1 MPNAILTRAIDA
13 LAQRRD
19 LSADETA
26 EVLDQIMHGEASE
39 TQIAG
44 FLIALRTKGETVD
57 ELTGLART
65 MRELAAHVSVDRPDL
80 LDTAGTGGGAST
92 FNVSTTAALIAA
104 GAGCA
109 VAKHGNRSA
118 TSRSGSADLLEA
130 LGARIDL
137 APEGVAACIEEAG
150 FGFMFAPAHHQAT
163 RFVVPVRRE
172 LAVRTIFNFLGPLTN
187 PAGARRQL
195 IGVSDPAFLE
205 TIAGALA
212 RLGVDR
218 ALVVCGEDGVDEIS
232 IGAATHVIEVNG
244 EELTRYVLAPG
255 DVGVKPLSATTAAT
269 TTTAATAATAAAT
282 ATATTTTASD
292 GRVLAGG
299 SPQENSEITRAI
311 FAGEAGERAELA
323 IINAGAAIYVGDGA
337 ESIAQGVALARET
350 LSGGQAASALERFVA
365 ASHAHAPAEATAR

>member
-13 LAQRRD
+13 LASKRD
-19 LSADETA
+19 LSADEAA
-26 EVLDQIMHGEASE
+26 EVLAEIMNGEVSE
-39 TQIAG
+39 VQIAG

-65 MRELAAHVSVDRPDL
+65 MRALAAHVPTAREDL
-80 LDTAGTGGGAST
+80 LDTSGTGGGKRT

-118 TSRSGSADLLEA
+118 TSLSGSADLLEA

-137 APEGVAACIEEAG
+137 TPEGVAGCIEEAG

-172 LAVRTIFNFLGPLTN
+172 LAVKTIFNLLGPLTN
-187 PAGARRQL
+187 PAAAKRQL
-195 IGVSDPAFLE
+195 IGVSDASFLE

-218 ALVVCGEDGVDEIS
+218 ALVVSGEDGLDEVSIS
-232 IGAATHVIEVNG
+232 AATRVVEVNG
-244 EELTRYVLAPG
+244 EELSRYTLTPEDVGLELAP
-255 DVGVKPLSATTAAT
+255 D
-269 TTTAATAATAAAT
+269 
-282 ATATTTTASD
+282 D
-292 GRVLAGG
+292 GYGG
-299 SPQENSEITRAI
+299 GTPEENAEMTRAI
-311 FAGEAGERAELA
+311 LAGERGPSADLA
-323 IINAGAAIYVGDGA
+323 LINAGAAIYAG
-337 ESIAQGVALARET
+337 GVAET
-350 LSGGQAASALERFVA
+350 IADGVA
-365 ASHAHAPAEATAR
+365 AAIAAIEDGSAEAALGSYLQATRKYAPLEATR